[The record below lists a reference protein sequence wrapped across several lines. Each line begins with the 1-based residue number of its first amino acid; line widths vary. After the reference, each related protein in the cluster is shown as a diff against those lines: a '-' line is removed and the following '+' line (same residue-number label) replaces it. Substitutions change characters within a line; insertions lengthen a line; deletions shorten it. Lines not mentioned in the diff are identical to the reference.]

1 MKFFNFFLFL
11 AIMPMFFS
19 CSSDESSSSSVPEGF
34 TLIIDGETIN
44 VTSVQAYR
52 FDNWM
57 EVAGYGSN
65 GKSIDFKF
73 STAGSL
79 YDAFVFS
86 IDSENPF
93 GPKST
98 FEYYNENTFNFDLV
112 SYDANTRRVSVNFS
126 GKVYDDEYDHTSD
139 FSTVSGSFNV
149 EFTNQDTLLAG
160 FGTTAKIN
168 GNDWDG
174 MSFDTSDDN
183 TVTELHVL
191 SSGKYFFDIVYESG
205 NPIVGN
211 YSFSNNTAIRGIRF
225 YEYDVN
231 THEIINY
238 NVSGSVNF
246 TECTNYY
253 VKGTFSLTAT
263 HPTSGTIINV
273 TQGVFKE
280 SF

>member
-1 MKFFNFFLFL
+1 
-11 AIMPMFFS
+11 MFFS
-19 CSSDESSSSSVPEGF
+19 CSSDDSSSSSVPEGF

-149 EFTNQDTLLAG
+149 EFTNQDVLMAG

-211 YSFSNNTAIRGIRF
+211 YSFANNTAIRGIRF

-263 HPTSGTIINV
+263 HPTSGAIINV

>member
-11 AIMPMFFS
+11 ALVSMFFS
-19 CSSDESSSSSVPEGF
+19 CSSDDSSSSSVPEGF

-126 GKVYDDEYDHTSD
+126 GKVYDDEYEDDCVIQKKHFVYLPSVK
-139 FSTVSGSFNV
+139 FMGAFNMRMM
-149 EFTNQDTLLAG
+149 
-160 FGTTAKIN
+160 
-168 GNDWDG
+168 
-174 MSFDTSDDN
+174 MSMVD
-183 TVTELHVL
+183 
-191 SSGKYFFDIVYESG
+191 
-205 NPIVGN
+205 
-211 YSFSNNTAIRGIRF
+211 AQ
-225 YEYDVN
+225 
-231 THEIINY
+231 Y
-238 NVSGSVNF
+238 N
-246 TECTNYY
+246 
-253 VKGTFSLTAT
+253 
-263 HPTSGTIINV
+263 
-273 TQGVFKE
+273 
-280 SF
+280 